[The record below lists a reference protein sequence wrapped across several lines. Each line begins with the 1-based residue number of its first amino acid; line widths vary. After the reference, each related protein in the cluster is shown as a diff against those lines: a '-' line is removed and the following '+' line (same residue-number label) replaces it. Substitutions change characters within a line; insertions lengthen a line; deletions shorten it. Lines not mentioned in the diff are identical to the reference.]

1 MFNYSMGLSVEVFNY
16 SMGFEG
22 GSDQLFNGF

>member
-1 MFNYSMGLSVEVFNY
+1 MFNY

-22 GSDQLFNGF
+22 GSVQLFNGIECGSVQLFNGF